1 MLKEIE
7 STCGPSGQM
16 TVAQFEEA
24 KSIQNCIEQI
34 NEKSLQ
40 TRLEALQSKR
50 VVGATC
56 AATGFEC
63 MKNMQFKII
72 ILDECSQMLEPQ
84 SLLPISRF
92 NCRKLIAVGDPLQL
106 PPIISFS
113 FKEKKL

>member
-1 MLKEIE
+1 M
-7 STCGPSGQM
+7 
-16 TVAQFEEA
+16 
-24 KSIQNCIEQI
+24 
-34 NEKSLQ
+34 
-40 TRLEALQSKR
+40 QSKR
-50 VVGATC
+50 VIGATC

-63 MKNMQFKII
+63 MKNMQFKVV

-113 FKEKKL
+113 FKEKKLQE